1 MYDTLYPRRGGI
13 LDYYERQML
22 VLEMVGRATERGGG
36 THEPRLHAYSFFLQE
51 IRGVPTEYEFYRS
64 FGCWPEARDLLCD
77 LTGLWAHRIVRSVPI
92 GPGLEIT
99 DTGATKWTR
108 DNYAYIAD
116 KYDEDLEVVADRFAL
131 VEDARLKLLAS
142 AWLLSLNGEPTGEPT
157 DEEVVTW
164 LGYGYVKF
172 PEDLGWEILQ
182 EIREFAHS
190 AGWKRPAP
198 PVALTA

>member
-1 MYDTLYPRRGGI
+1 MYDALYPRVGGI
-13 LDYYERQML
+13 MNEPEREVL
-22 VLEMVGRATERGGG
+22 VLEMVERATERGGG

-64 FGCWPEARDLLCD
+64 RGWPEARDLLGD
-77 LTGLWAHRIVRSVPI
+77 ISGLRAQRMLRSVPI
-92 GPGLEIT
+92 GPGYEIT
-99 DTGATKWTR
+99 NTEGSKR
-108 DNYAYIAD
+108 RRERYSYITD

-131 VEDARLKLLAS
+131 VEDFRLKLLAS
-142 AWLLSLNGEPTGEPT
+142 AWLLSLKGEPT

-172 PEDLGWEILQ
+172 FSEELGREILQ

-198 PVALTA
+198 PVALSA

>member
-1 MYDTLYPRRGGI
+1 MYDALYPRMEGI
-13 LDYYERQML
+13 LDYFERQML

-64 FGCWPEARDLLCD
+64 DGWPEARDLVSD
-77 LTGLWAHRIVRSVPI
+77 ISGLEHCRSLRSVPI

-99 DTGATKWTR
+99 NTEGTKR
-108 DNYAYIAD
+108 MRERYSYITD
-116 KYDEDLEVVADRFAL
+116 KYDEDLEAVMDRFAL
-131 VEDARLKLLAS
+131 VEDARLELLAS
-142 AWLLSLNGEPTGEPT
+142 AWLLSLKGDPT

-164 LGYGYVKF
+164 LGYPYVKF
-172 PEDLGWEILQ
+172 SEELGWEILR

-190 AGWKRPAP
+190 VGWKRPAP
-198 PVALTA
+198 PVALSA

>member
-64 FGCWPEARDLLCD
+64 RGWPEARDLLSD
-77 LTGLWAHRIVRSVPI
+77 ILGLEHRRILRSVPI

-99 DTGATKWTR
+99 NTEASKRIREDHAH
-108 DNYAYIAD
+108 IAD
-116 KYDEDLEVVADRFAL
+116 KHDEDLEAVADRFSL
-131 VEDARLKLLAS
+131 VEDFRLKLLTS
-142 AWLLSLNGEPTGEPT
+142 AWLVSLKGDPT

-164 LGYGYVKF
+164 LGCGYVNF
-172 PEDLGWEILQ
+172 PEELGWEILQ

>member
-1 MYDTLYPRRGGI
+1 MYDALYPRMEGI
-13 LDYYERQML
+13 LDYFERQML

-36 THEPRLHAYSFFLQE
+36 THEPRLHAYSFLLQE

-64 FGCWPEARDLLCD
+64 DGWPEARDLLSD
-77 LTGLWAHRIVRSVPI
+77 IAGLEHSRILRSVPI

-99 DTGATKWTR
+99 NTEGTKR
-108 DNYAYIAD
+108 MRERYSYITD
-116 KYDEDLEVVADRFAL
+116 KYDEDLEVVMDRFAL
-131 VEDARLKLLAS
+131 VEDARLELLAS
-142 AWLLSLNGEPTGEPT
+142 AWLLSMKGDPT

-164 LGYGYVKF
+164 LGYPYVKF
-172 PEDLGWEILQ
+172 PEELGREILQ

>member
-1 MYDTLYPRRGGI
+1 MYDTLWPRRGGI

-22 VLEMVGRATERGGG
+22 VLEIVRRATERGGG
-36 THEPRLHAYSFFLQE
+36 THETRLHAYSFLLQE
-51 IRGVPTEYEFYRS
+51 IRGVPTEYELYRS
-64 FGCWPEARDLLCD
+64 RGWPEARDLISDIL
-77 LTGLWAHRIVRSVPI
+77 GLEHRRILRSVPI

-99 DTGATKWTR
+99 NTEASKRIREDH
-108 DNYAYIAD
+108 AYIAD
-116 KYDEDLEVVADRFAL
+116 KYDEDLEVVMDRFAL

-142 AWLLSLNGEPTGEPT
+142 ALLLSLKGEPT

-164 LGYGYVKF
+164 LGNGYVNF
-172 PEDLGWEILQ
+172 DEELGWEVLR

>member
-1 MYDTLYPRRGGI
+1 MYDALYPRMEGI
-13 LDYYERQML
+13 LDYFERQML

-36 THEPRLHAYSFFLQE
+36 THETRLHAYSFLLQE
-51 IRGVPTEYEFYRS
+51 IRGVPTEYEFYDSRR
-64 FGCWPEARDLLCD
+64 CWPEARDLLSD
-77 LTGLWAHRIVRSVPI
+77 IAGLEHSSILRSVPI

-99 DTGATKWTR
+99 NTEGTKR
-108 DNYAYIAD
+108 MRERYSYIVD
-116 KYDEDLEVVADRFAL
+116 KYDEDLEVVLDRFAL

-142 AWLLSLNGEPTGEPT
+142 AWLLSLKGEPT

-164 LGYGYVKF
+164 LGNGYINF
-172 PEDLGWEILQ
+172 DEELGWEILR

-198 PVALTA
+198 PVALTV

>member
-1 MYDTLYPRRGGI
+1 MYDTLWPRMGGI
-13 LDYYERQML
+13 LNRYERQML

-36 THEPRLHAYSFFLQE
+36 THETRLHAYSFFLQE

-64 FGCWPEARDLLCD
+64 RGWPEAEDLLSD
-77 LTGLWAHRIVRSVPI
+77 ISRLESLRILRSVPI

-99 DTGATKWTR
+99 NTEASKRIREDHV
-108 DNYAYIAD
+108 YIAD
-116 KYDEDLEVVADRFAL
+116 KHDEDLEVVMERFAL

-142 AWLLSLNGEPTGEPT
+142 AWMLSLKGEPT

-164 LGYGYVKF
+164 LGYPYMNF
-172 PEDLGWEILQ
+172 SEELGWEILQ
-182 EIREFAHS
+182 EVREFAHS

-198 PVALTA
+198 SVALSA